1 MKLLCRPQIE
11 HIQQDAE
18 DNSEPSEHPDV
29 FPTPEKTESL
39 INLSQVDVPTDSTYS
54 LTPAISNMIIPCMSK
69 CDCCN
74 LSFCI
79 LHYCCFAC
87 VKRLSHTSLFCIS
100 GFPISG

>member
-1 MKLLCRPQIE
+1 MPELVFVMKGFLKLLCRPQTE

-18 DNSEPSEHPDV
+18 DNTEPSEHPDV

-54 LTPAISNMIIPCMSK
+54 LTPAISNMIIPCMSM

-74 LSFCI
+74 LSFWG
-79 LHYCCFAC
+79 
-87 VKRLSHTSLFCIS
+87 RLFEGWIVLSN
-100 GFPISG
+100 G